1 MLANGGLKSPIR
13 HAGCMVQYSFEAP
26 DDLWYEW
33 ADSIPR
39 STSLDEALV
48 ELIRDDLRSNDE

>member
-1 MLANGGLKSPIR
+1 
-13 HAGCMVQYSFEAP
+13 MVQYSFEAP